1 MKDTPNKL
9 SSNEK
14 KDEAIQ
20 NILEFL
26 PESVEVPVLP
36 PTQNRWYTL
45 TESSKPVTVRPLT
58 YEDEKIAAKARASG
72 GDLLTIMLDRCVD
85 NINVNDLFLFDK
97 LYFLLKLREATY
109 GPSFE
114 SEITCNKCEKNS
126 KVSFDLTTVNITQ
139 VPDDVTNPN
148 TFTLPILK
156 KEISIRFPRVRDEV
170 YFTGENEDI
179 GTNLWRFIESIDGHK
194 DPYIIS
200 KVIEKMHVQD
210 IHRIIAELGGDQWG
224 IDPKVDFTCAEC
236 KTSYAINLPLSED
249 FFYLS

>member
-9 SSNEK
+9 SANEK
-14 KDEAIQ
+14 KEEAIQ

-45 TESSKPVTVRPLT
+45 TESSKPITVRPLT
-58 YEDEKIAAKARASG
+58 YADEKIAGKARDSG

-109 GPSFE
+109 GPTFE
-114 SEITCNKCEKNS
+114 SEITCNACKKNS
-126 KVSFDLTTVNITQ
+126 KVSFDLTNVRITQ
-139 VPDDVTNPN
+139 VPEDVTNPH
-148 TFTLPILK
+148 TFTLPVLK
-156 KEISIRFPRVRDEV
+156 KEVSIMFPRVRDEV
-170 YFTGENEDI
+170 YFTEEGSDI
-179 GTNLWRFIESIDGHK
+179 GTNLWRFLQSIDGHT

-210 IHRIIAELGGDQWG
+210 IHRIISELGGSQWG
-224 IDPKVDFTCAEC
+224 IDPTVDFSCAEC
-236 KTSYAINLPLSED
+236 QASYEIELPLTED